1 MFNTD
6 KHIFGNG
13 LFLEKCY
20 FENAREHND
29 LLHR

>member
-6 KHIFGNG
+6 KHIFENE
-13 LFLEKCY
+13 LFLEKCN
-20 FENAREHND
+20 FENALEHND